1 MAGVTLYCKHCSAPI
16 VVQDVLATT
25 PVICSNCDLQM
36 QRDEL
41 LAEPRVAR
49 YGKLTV
55 LTGLST
61 GEVFDL
67 HSERISIGRDL
78 DNRVRLDDKS
88 VSHRHALL
96 MWDQVEYKVRD
107 LVSTNGTFVNGER
120 VTETTRLKSG
130 DALRVGTI
138 QLRYDRQEGKPTP
151 KKEPTRTPKAR
162 SYEDLVEKIAKPSEP
177 VGEPSEEKKQGMAWV
192 YWATI
197 GLVAV
202 LSACIIYAHHEQHWP
217 FSERGPLAHWLRSP
231 AELFELDADYKAA
244 QAAEASKDYASLLAS
259 AQNLVTR
266 YPKHAEAYYILGV
279 ALGELG
285 FTDKAIQAFLQATNL
300 EPGNGDAWNNLGWAY
315 TRKGYHANAVAAFQ
329 QALKVIPNDPQTWS
343 NLGGAYTAQEKW
355 AEAVE
360 AYQHAV
366 TVDPNYANGWYN
378 LGIAYAS
385 QKKYIDAID
394 AFRKAVKANP
404 DFFEAWYNLG
414 VVCHQGGE
422 NQEAVFFYREALKR
436 RPEYVDAWGGLVR
449 AYLAMKDYQK
459 AGEAAREMKKLDP
472 TKAADLAKELQ
483 QQAPE

>member
-55 LTGLST
+55 LTGLSS

-96 MWDQVEYKVRD
+96 MWDQADYKVRD

-120 VTETTRLKSG
+120 VTETTKLRSG
-130 DALRVGTI
+130 DTLRVGTI
-138 QLRYDRQEGKPTP
+138 QLRYDRQEGQPKPKPEPVRAP
-151 KKEPTRTPKAR
+151 KVK
-162 SYEDLVEKIAKPSEP
+162 SYEDLVGKIATP
-177 VGEPSEEKKQGMAWV
+177 GEPAPEPATETKRGMTWA
-192 YWATI
+192 YWGTI

-202 LSACIIYAHHEQHWP
+202 LSAYIVYAHYKQLWP
-217 FSERGPLAHWLRSP
+217 FSERGPLATWLRSP
-231 AELFELDADYKAA
+231 AEQFELDPDYKAA
-244 QAAEASKDYASLLAS
+244 QAAEASQDYAQLLAS

-266 YPKHAEAYYILGV
+266 YPKHGEAYYILGV

-285 FTDKAIQAFLQATNL
+285 FTDKAIQAFQQATNL
-300 EPGNGDAWNNLGWAY
+300 TPNNGDAWNNLGWAY
-315 TRKGYHANAVAAFQ
+315 TRKAYHANAVAAFRH
-329 QALKVIPNDPQTWS
+329 ALKVMPNDAQTWS
-343 NLGGAYTAQEKW
+343 NLGGAYLAQEKLT
-355 AEAVE
+355 EAVE
-360 AYQHAV
+360 AYQQAV
-366 TVDPNYANGWYN
+366 SVDPNYANGWYN
-378 LGIAYAS
+378 LGIAYGS

-414 VVCHQGGE
+414 VVSYQGGE
-422 NQEAVFFYREALKR
+422 HQEAVFFYQEALKR

-449 AYLAMKDYQK
+449 SYLALKEYEK

-472 TKAADLAKELQ
+472 AKAAELANELQ